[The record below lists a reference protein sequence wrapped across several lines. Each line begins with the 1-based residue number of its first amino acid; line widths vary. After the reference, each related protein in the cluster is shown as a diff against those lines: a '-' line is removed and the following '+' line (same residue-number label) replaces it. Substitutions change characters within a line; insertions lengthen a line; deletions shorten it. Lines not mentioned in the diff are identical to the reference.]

1 MIGLGGLTW
10 KINRRVWLNIIEVE
24 GKKRSGGSGYRWRVG
39 QYFVGGDI
47 NPRPRA
53 GGDCR
58 PPLWWVLGSGFNPRP
73 RAGGDGCCWYGSS
86 HGSGFNPRPRAG
98 GDTDHQ

>member
-39 QYFVGGDI
+39 QYFVGGDRLDRRGTLGPSVEPQYTLQI
-47 NPRPRA
+47 VGHRSNI
-53 GGDCR
+53 DQEN
-58 PPLWWVLGSGFNPRP
+58 VLYPWQEGQLQ
-73 RAGGDGCCWYGSS
+73 SS
-86 HGSGFNPRPRAG
+86 LGVGEMPYAV
-98 GDTDHQ
+98 TC

>member
-39 QYFVGGDI
+39 QYFVGGDSLVQCSYVV
-47 NPRPRA
+47 R
-53 GGDCR
+53 
-58 PPLWWVLGSGFNPRP
+58 VF
-73 RAGGDGCCWYGSS
+73 
-86 HGSGFNPRPRAG
+86 
-98 GDTDHQ
+98 